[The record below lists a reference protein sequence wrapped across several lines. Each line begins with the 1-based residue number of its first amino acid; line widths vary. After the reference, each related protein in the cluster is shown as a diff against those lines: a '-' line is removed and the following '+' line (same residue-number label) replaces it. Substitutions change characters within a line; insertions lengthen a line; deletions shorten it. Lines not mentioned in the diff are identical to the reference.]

1 MSIEN
6 RSTPFSRS
14 VRTLIKRQPEHRHI
28 KDLKDLRFI
37 VSRGAIDIKVLKDLR
52 HGEGQALAL
61 RWQEGVLGD
70 VARGPVPREL
80 PNETRNVRSPEATD
94 VCC

>member
-14 VRTLIKRQPEHRHI
+14 VRTLIQRQPNEHRHI

-37 VSRGAIDIKVLKDLR
+37 VSRGAIDIKVLQTLIPERKR
-52 HGEGQALAL
+52 HGY
-61 RWQEGVLGD
+61 
-70 VARGPVPREL
+70 
-80 PNETRNVRSPEATD
+80 RSAGACPP
-94 VCC
+94 